1 MKLII
6 DTATRVI
13 FD

>member
-1 MKLII
+1 MLIF
-6 DTATRVI
+6 DTATRVT